1 MSLNGLYGNEALCC
15 DVLMGMK
22 PVIGQQSAI
31 LRHVKFRYNVQL
43 SVIETCQF
51 SIVTL
56 IRFIKMVGIVSIH
69 SPVTIGLCSLA
80 NSCFPLFTCSSD
92 SSH

>member
-51 SIVTL
+51 SIVNTY
-56 IRFIKMVGIVSIH
+56 KVYKNGWYSQY
-69 SPVTIGLCSLA
+69 SLT
-80 NSCFPLFTCSSD
+80 SHYWPLFIG
-92 SSH
+92 